1 MDVWVTN
8 SNGGDRLSKKASLSP
23 TGSSNGFHINV
34 DRNKRYQFI
43 SGFGAALTNA
53 AAYTL
58 FHSPRRDQIMED
70 LFGSSGIC
78 KFDSSNNNASQFQF
92 FKIYNKG
99 GCSVLLVLKFIQGF
113 RECFITVFIFA
124 MLQRTLKNFAQN
136 LTHFD
141 KRVIFSKCVA
151 TFLYT
156 YRELSSLRR
165 QFLSTCIFIH
175 HETSVI

>member
-58 FHSPRRDQIMED
+58 FHSQRRDQIMED

-78 KFDSSNNNASQFQF
+78 KFDSSNNNVSQFQF

-99 GCSVLLVLKFIQGF
+99 GCSMLLVLKFIVNALLL
-113 RECFITVFIFA
+113 CSYLPCYNA
-124 MLQRTLKNFAQN
+124 L
-136 LTHFD
+136 
-141 KRVIFSKCVA
+141 
-151 TFLYT
+151 
-156 YRELSSLRR
+156 
-165 QFLSTCIFIH
+165 
-175 HETSVI
+175 